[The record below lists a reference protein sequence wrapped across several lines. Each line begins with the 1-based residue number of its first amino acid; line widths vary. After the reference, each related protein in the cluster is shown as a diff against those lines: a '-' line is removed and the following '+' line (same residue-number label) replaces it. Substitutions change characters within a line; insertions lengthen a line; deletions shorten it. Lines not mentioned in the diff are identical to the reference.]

1 METTSNKPEYF
12 STGKRK
18 TAIARIY
25 VYKNGK
31 GTIDVNTD
39 TFENYFPRK
48 SDQLIVKYPL
58 VLTKTESLF
67 DIYANVSGGGKAGQ
81 ADAVKYAISKC
92 LLKFNPEL
100 RKVLKANGLLTRDDR
115 IVERKKAGLA
125 GARKR
130 FQYSKR

>member
-1 METTSNKPEYF
+1 MNTSENKPRF
-12 STGKRK
+12 SSTGKRK

-25 VYKNGK
+25 LYENGN
-31 GTIDVNTD
+31 GTIEVNSEK
-39 TFENYFPRK
+39 FEAYFPRR
-48 SDQLIVKYPL
+48 SDQLIIQQPL
-58 VLTKTESLF
+58 SLTKTETTF

-81 ADAVKYAISKC
+81 ADAVKYGIAKA
-92 LLKFNPEL
+92 LLQFNPEF
-100 RKVLKANGLLTRDDR
+100 RKILKSNDLLTRDSR